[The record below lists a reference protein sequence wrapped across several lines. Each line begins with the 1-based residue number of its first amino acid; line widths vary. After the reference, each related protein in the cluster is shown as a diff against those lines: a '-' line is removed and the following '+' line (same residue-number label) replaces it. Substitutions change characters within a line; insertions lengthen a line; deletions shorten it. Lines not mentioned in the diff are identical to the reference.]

1 MSTRAGARRSMLY
14 QRLKYLKPALL
25 YRTMSNLLKRA
36 FDFVVALLGLIIL
49 SPFFIIIA
57 RLIKRD
63 TPGPVFYWGPR
74 VGKNGRIF
82 QMVKFRTMYENTES
96 YNGPRL
102 TAQGDSRI
110 TPLGQWLR
118 DTKINELPQLW
129 NVLIGDMSLVG
140 PRPED
145 PEIAKSWPEED
156 RSKITSVR
164 PGITSP
170 ASILYHDEEKML
182 SKKSSL
188 DEYYK
193 SILPEKIRL
202 DLLYVHHH
210 SFFSD
215 LDTIFWTLFILVPS
229 WAKSKIPETH
239 FFAGPIARISH
250 RYISWFLTDLLI
262 SMAVIGVSA
271 IIWRTQFPLNWGVQN
286 ILILGVILAVLF
298 SGVNSITGINHID
311 WTHSTSTD
319 AISLILSSSFVTFII
334 LGLNYLD
341 RYLHWLGLPSLPML
355 MLIVIGF
362 VSGVSFMISRYRL
375 FLLRLIADWWLSLR
389 RDNVVLGE
397 RVLVV
402 GDGEAGQIAT
412 WLLGRPMY
420 RTAFSVV
427 GVINNNDP
435 SRDGMKF
442 YGHRILGTYKDIPK
456 IIRRH
461 DVGVILS
468 TAPAESRGENQYI
481 VDLCRKNNL
490 KLIFLNDLTKM
501 AEGQETQP
509 IGSYEYPV
517 WLDEHLA
524 FKAMYDAVTG
534 LPNRYL
540 FQDRMKHALA
550 YARRYKSRLAVLLIR
565 IQRDN
570 IDNGGLGR
578 SFDDRVLVEV
588 ARRLTN
594 GGIESDTLAFIGN
607 YRFAVILENV
617 SDEGVPDLIAQ
628 KIIRLMSDPIKIEQ
642 FEIPISTNIKIK
654 LSNDSDGMD
663 ELETFSNFEIGKQLE
678 TKHNTEVLDRHDIAM
693 GK

>member
-1 MSTRAGARRSMLY
+1 MFYERLRKIRPTFLYKKMSAI
-14 QRLKYLKPALL
+14 
-25 YRTMSNLLKRA
+25 LKRI
-36 FDFVVALLGLIIL
+36 FDFMTALFGLIIL
-49 SPFFIIIA
+49 SPLFFLIA

-74 VGKNGRIF
+74 VGRNGHIF
-82 QMVKFRTMYENTES
+82 RMVKFRTMYENPDS
-96 YNGPRL
+96 YTGPRL

-110 TPLGQWLR
+110 TPLGMWLR

-145 PEIAKSWPEED
+145 PEIAKSWPEEA
-156 RSKITSVR
+156 RSKITSIR

-170 ASILYHDEEKML
+170 ASILYHDEQKLL
-182 SKKSSL
+182 SQKSSL

-202 DLLYVHHH
+202 DLLYVNHH

-229 WAKSKIPETH
+229 WAKLNIPETH

-250 RYISWFLTDLLI
+250 RYVSWFLIDLLI
-262 SMAVIGVSA
+262 SLTVIGFSA
-271 IIWRTQFPLNWGVQN
+271 IIWRTQFPFNWGVQY
-286 ILILGVILAVLF
+286 ILLLGVILALLF

-311 WTHSTSTD
+311 WTHSTSAD
-319 AISLILSSSFVTFII
+319 AIGLILSSSFVTVLI
-334 LGLNYLD
+334 LGLNYLN
-341 RYLHWLGLPSLPML
+341 RYLHWLGLPALPML

-362 VSGVSFMISRYRL
+362 VSGSSFIIVRYRI
-375 FLLRLIADWWLSLR
+375 FLLTMIADWWLSLR
-389 RDNVVLGE
+389 QNNMDLGE

-420 RTAFSVV
+420 RAAFSVV
-427 GVINNNDP
+427 GIINNNDP
-435 SRDGMKF
+435 SKDGMKF
-442 YGHRILGTYKDIPK
+442 YGHRILGTFNDIPK
-456 IIRRH
+456 IIHRH

-468 TAPAESRGENQYI
+468 TAPAEFQDANKYI
-481 VDLCRKNNL
+481 VDICRKNNL
-490 KLIFLNDLTKM
+490 KLIFLNDLTRM
-501 AEGQETQP
+501 IERQETQP

-517 WLDEHLA
+517 WLDEHMAL
-524 FKAMYDAVTG
+524 KAMYDDVTG

-550 YARRYKSRLAVLLIR
+550 YARRYKSQLAVMLIK
-565 IQRDN
+565 IERDN
-570 IDNGGLGR
+570 IDASGLGR
-578 SFDDRVLVEV
+578 GFDDQVLIEV

-594 GGIESDTLAFIGN
+594 NGIENDTLAYLGKN
-607 YRFAVILENV
+607 KFAVLLENI
-617 SDEGVPDLIAQ
+617 SDESVPDLMAQ
-628 KIIRLMSDPIKIEQ
+628 KIVGLLSEPIRVGQ
-642 FEIPISTNIKIK
+642 FEVPIHTVIDTKVST
-654 LSNDSDGMD
+654 DSDTND
-663 ELETFSNFEIGKQLE
+663 EMETFCNLELGKQPE
-678 TKHNTEVLDRHDIAM
+678 TKQNIEVLAQHDTAL